1 MKKGIGVLL
10 YLVLI
15 AAFLK
20 FDLRLLFDFRQ
31 FVLVIFG
38 TCLLLLP
45 ALADKAQGM
54 GKKAENQPV
63 EGWKAFFHREKIW
76 IGQNALWAGIL
87 QTFVLLLANMG
98 VVWPDTESTSMQVLA
113 LSCRPILYGFC
124 IWVILQDTSKEKAG
138 TVGQDAN
145 ALPGREFEDQKA
157 AGGTNYRERLQA
169 MGLTKREVEIAL
181 LVINNQS
188 NAEIADELF
197 ISETTVKKHLSNIFA
212 KLGVSRRS
220 EIKELLQK
228 GN

>member
-31 FVLVIFG
+31 FVLVVFG
-38 TCLLLLP
+38 TGLLLLP
-45 ALADKAQGM
+45 VLADKHSQWR
-54 GKKAENQPV
+54 KKVRDNPV
-63 EGWKAFFHREKIW
+63 EGWKAFFHGEKIW

-98 VVWPDTESTSMQVLA
+98 AVWSDTESTSTQIIA

-124 IWVILQDTSKEKAG
+124 IWVILQDTSKEKDG
-138 TVGQDAN
+138 TAEQGAN
-145 ALPGREFEDQKA
+145 APLNKKTEEQKEE
-157 AGGTNYRERLQA
+157 GIYYRERLQA
-169 MGLTKREVEIAL
+169 LGLTKREVEIAL
-181 LVINNQS
+181 LVIKNQS

-197 ISETTVKKHLSNIFA
+197 ISETTVKKHLSNIFV
-212 KLGVSRRS
+212 KLGVSKRS
-220 EIKELLQK
+220 EIKELL
-228 GN
+228 